1 MSENY
6 KIMSKFIKDISGET
20 PDIETYLYVKDF
32 ISKYQLNIEINS
44 KALKKQIIEVNTILK
59 FHDNSESK
67 KKSHFEMTYTSV
79 IKLNEEIE
87 DKNIIQKIILCD
99 VQKEIFPE
107 IEKALLNLLHTSGYP
122 NIKFEKKVDFDEL
135 YKKQFNSKIFAVNYD
150 LLVTNPKTIIKSL
163 IKWLGWDWNEK
174 YLSPHNNQRTVLT
187 ASNVQ
192 VRSPINSKSIGG
204 WRNYKE
210 ILKPAIEIL
219 TKTDKYRDL
228 ISL

>member
-67 KKSHFEMTYTSV
+67 KKSHFEMTYTTV
-79 IKLNEEIE
+79 IKLNEEIK
-87 DKNIIQKIILCD
+87 DKKILQKMILCD
-99 VQKEIFPE
+99 VQKEIYPE
-107 IEKALLNLLHTSGYP
+107 LEKALLNLLHTSGYP

-135 YKKQFNSKIFAVNYD
+135 YNKQFN
-150 LLVTNPKTIIKSL
+150 
-163 IKWLGWDWNEK
+163 
-174 YLSPHNNQRTVLT
+174 
-187 ASNVQ
+187 
-192 VRSPINSKSIGG
+192 
-204 WRNYKE
+204 
-210 ILKPAIEIL
+210 
-219 TKTDKYRDL
+219 
-228 ISL
+228 